1 MLKSLFENP
10 QLSLGL
16 ALLPLIAA
24 IAGSARAAEAT
35 ELQAALSKPQ
45 AQVTLAR

>member
-24 IAGSARAAEAT
+24 IAGSARAADAAD
-35 ELQAALSKPQ
+35 LQVALSIPQAA
-45 AQVTLAR
+45 VMLAE